1 MRDLSHSTKSMPHL
15 QRLVD
20 FKFQAKN
27 LNKIQ
32 QVQGKGIKTVEVVVQ
47 EEERAQVGCPRSVP
61 VSEAA

>member
-1 MRDLSHSTKSMPHL
+1 MPQL
-15 QRLVD
+15 QRVVD

-32 QVQGKGIKTVEVVVQ
+32 QVHGEGIKTVEVVVQ
-47 EEERAQVGCPRSVP
+47 EEERAQVVCLVGCPRSMQ

>member
-1 MRDLSHSTKSMPHL
+1 MRDLRHSTKGMPQL
-15 QRLVD
+15 QRVVD

-32 QVQGKGIKTVEVVVQ
+32 QVHGEGIKTVEVVVQ

>member
-1 MRDLSHSTKSMPHL
+1 MPQL